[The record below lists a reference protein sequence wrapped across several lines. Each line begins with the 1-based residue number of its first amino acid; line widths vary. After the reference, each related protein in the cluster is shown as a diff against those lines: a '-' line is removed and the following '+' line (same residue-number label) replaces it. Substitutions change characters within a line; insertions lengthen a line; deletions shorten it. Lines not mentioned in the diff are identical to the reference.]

1 MRDHYTRDASPMPPK
16 IVITNRVHPDVIEL
30 LQARC
35 RIEVN
40 LEREPWSCGEIIER
54 ARDAIGMMVFMTDCI
69 DGDFLTRCPNL
80 RIIASVLKGYDNFDV
95 DACSQ
100 NGVWFTVVPNSLTA
114 ATAELTVGLM
124 IGISRHLVEADAYV
138 RRSYEGWRP
147 IFYGHGLEHSTVG
160 ILGMGAIGQ
169 AVAKRLRGFDCRTL
183 YFDERQITANEAI
196 SLGVRFAPFEELLKT
211 ADFLVIALPLTGR
224 TQHIINAD
232 AISNMKE
239 NCYII
244 NSARGSI
251 VSEEAVAD
259 GLASGKLAGYAADVF
274 EMEDWARKD
283 RPKAICPRLIED
295 ARRTLLTPHVGSAE
309 SRARYVAEMEMA
321 RSVLDYLDGRAP
333 RGAIN
338 NPSISRLPARC

>member
-1 MRDHYTRDASPMPPK
+1 MPPK

-183 YFDERQITANEAI
+183 YFDERQITAHEAI
-196 SLGVRFAPFEELLKT
+196 SLGVRFAPFDELLKT

-232 AISNMKE
+232 AISNMKQ

>member
-1 MRDHYTRDASPMPPK
+1 LSLQ
-16 IVITNRVHPDVIEL
+16 IVYIPTSSSFYNRAD
-30 LQARC
+30 
-35 RIEVN
+35 
-40 LEREPWSCGEIIER
+40 REPWTCEEIIER
-54 ARDAIGMMVFMTDCI
+54 VRDAIGMMVFMTDCI
-69 DGDFLTRCPNL
+69 DGDFLRRCPKL
-80 RIIASVLKGYDNFDV
+80 RIIASVLKGYDNFDI

-100 NGVWFTVVPNSLTA
+100 NGVWFTVVPNGLTA

-138 RRSYEGWRP
+138 RRSYKGWRP

-183 YFDERQITANEAI
+183 YFDERQIAAHEAI
-196 SLGVRFAPFEELLKT
+196 SLGVRFAPFEELLKA

-232 AISNMKE
+232 AIGNMKQ

-244 NSARGSI
+244 NSARGSV

-283 RPKAICPRLIED
+283 RPKTICARLIED
-295 ARRTLLTPHVGSAE
+295 AKRTLLTPHVGSAE
-309 SRARYVAEMEMA
+309 GRARYVAEMEMA

>member
-1 MRDHYTRDASPMPPK
+1 MPPK

-40 LEREPWSCGEIIER
+40 LEREPWTCGEIIER
-54 ARDAIGMMVFMTDCI
+54 VRDAIGMMVFMTDCI

-183 YFDERQITANEAI
+183 YFDERQITAHEAI
-196 SLGVRFAPFEELLKT
+196 SLGVRFAPFDELLKT

-232 AISNMKE
+232 AISNLKQ

-338 NPSISRLPARC
+338 NPSISRLPVRC

>member
-1 MRDHYTRDASPMPPK
+1 MLPK
-16 IVITNRVHPDVIEL
+16 ILITNRVHPDVIKL

-40 LEREPWSCGEIIER
+40 FEREPWTCEEIIEKV
-54 ARDAIGMMVFMTDCI
+54 RDAIGMMVFMTDCI

-95 DACSQ
+95 DACSEH
-100 NGVWFTVVPNSLTA
+100 GVWFTVVPNSLTA

-124 IGISRHLVEADAYV
+124 IGISRHLVQADAYV

-183 YFDERQITANEAI
+183 YFDERQIPPHEAI

-224 TQHIINAD
+224 TKHVINAD
-232 AISNMKE
+232 TIGDMKQ

-251 VSEEAVAD
+251 VNEEAVAD
-259 GLASGKLAGYAADVF
+259 GLASGKLGGYAADVF

-283 RPKAICPRLIED
+283 RPKTICARLIED

-321 RSVLDYLDGRAP
+321 LSVLDYLDGRTP

-338 NPSISRLPARC
+338 NPSMSRLPIRC

>member
-1 MRDHYTRDASPMPPK
+1 MPPK

-69 DGDFLTRCPNL
+69 DGDFLRRCPKL
-80 RIIASVLKGYDNFDV
+80 RIIASVLKGYDNFDI

-309 SRARYVAEMEMA
+309 SGARYVAEMEMA

-333 RGAIN
+333 RGATN
-338 NPSISRLPARC
+338 NPSISRLPVRC

>member
-1 MRDHYTRDASPMPPK
+1 MPPK
-16 IVITNRVHPDVIEL
+16 IVITNRVHPDVVNL

-35 RIEVN
+35 RIEAN
-40 LEREPWSCGEIIER
+40 LEREPWSCEELVKR
-54 ARDAIGMMVFMTDCI
+54 ASDSAGMIVFMTDCI
-69 DGDFLTRCPNL
+69 DGEFLTRCPDL

-95 DACSQ
+95 NACTKR
-100 NGVWFTVVPNSLTA
+100 GVWLTVVPNGLTA

-124 IGISRHLVEADAYV
+124 IGISRHLVQADAHV

-147 IFYGHGLEHSTVG
+147 IFYGLGLEHSTVG

-183 YFDERQITANEAI
+183 YFDEHQIAPHQAI
-196 SLGVRFAPFEELLKT
+196 SLGVRFASFEELLKT
-211 ADFLVIALPLTGR
+211 CDFLVIALPLTNR

-232 AISNMKE
+232 TISNVKKT
-239 NCYII
+239 CYII

-259 GLASGKLAGYAADVF
+259 ALAAGKLAGYAADVF

-283 RPKAICPRLIED
+283 RPKAISSRLLED
-295 ARRTLLTPHVGSAE
+295 SQRTLLTPHVGSAE
-309 SRARYVAEMEMA
+309 SRARYIAEMEMA
-321 RSVLDYLDGRAP
+321 HSVLDYLDGRTP
-333 RGAIN
+333 RGAVN
-338 NPSISRLPARC
+338 NPTVDRRPARC

>member
-1 MRDHYTRDASPMPPK
+1 MPPK

-40 LEREPWSCGEIIER
+40 LEREPWTCEEIIER
-54 ARDAIGMMVFMTDCI
+54 VRDAIGMMVFMTDCI

-183 YFDERQITANEAI
+183 YFDERQITAHEAI
-196 SLGVRFAPFEELLKT
+196 SLGVRFAPFDELLKT

-232 AISNMKE
+232 AISNMKQ

-321 RSVLDYLDGRAP
+321 RSVLDCLDGRAP

-338 NPSISRLPARC
+338 NPNISRLPARC

>member
-1 MRDHYTRDASPMPPK
+1 MPPK

-333 RGAIN
+333 RGATN

>member
-1 MRDHYTRDASPMPPK
+1 MAPK
-16 IVITNRVHPDVIEL
+16 IVITNCVHPDVVNL
-30 LQARC
+30 LQASC
-35 RIEVN
+35 RVEMN
-40 LEREPWSCGEIIER
+40 LAREPWTYEELVRR
-54 ARDAIGMMVFMTDCI
+54 AIDSTGMIVFMTDCI
-69 DGDFLTRCPNL
+69 DGGFLMRCPNL

-95 DACSQ
+95 DACTRS
-100 NGVWFTVVPNSLTA
+100 GVWFTVVPNGLTA

-138 RRSYEGWRP
+138 RRNYEGWRP

-183 YFDERQITANEAI
+183 YFDERQITPHQAI
-196 SLGVRFAPFEELLKT
+196 SLGVRFASFEELLKT
-211 ADFLVIALPLTGR
+211 SDFLVIALPLTGR

-232 AISNMKE
+232 TISIMKE
-239 NCYII
+239 RCYLI

-259 GLASGKLAGYAADVF
+259 ALVSGKLAGYAADVF

-283 RPKAICPRLIED
+283 RPEAISSRLIED
-295 ARRTLLTPHVGSAE
+295 TERTLLTPHVGSAE
-309 SRARYVAEMEMA
+309 SRARYAAEMEMA
-321 RSVLDYLDGRAP
+321 HSVLDYLDGRTP
-333 RGAIN
+333 RGAVN
-338 NPSISRLPARC
+338 DPTVNRLPLRC

>member
-1 MRDHYTRDASPMPPK
+1 MPPK

-40 LEREPWSCGEIIER
+40 LEREPWTCEEIIER
-54 ARDAIGMMVFMTDCI
+54 VRDAIGMMVFMTDCI

-183 YFDERQITANEAI
+183 YFDERQITAHEAI
-196 SLGVRFAPFEELLKT
+196 SLGVRFAPFDELLKT

-232 AISNMKE
+232 AISNLKQ

-338 NPSISRLPARC
+338 NPGISRLPVRC

>member
-1 MRDHYTRDASPMPPK
+1 MPPK

-40 LEREPWSCGEIIER
+40 LEREPWTCEEIIER
-54 ARDAIGMMVFMTDCI
+54 VRDAIGMMVFMTDCI

-183 YFDERQITANEAI
+183 YFDERQITAHEAI
-196 SLGVRFAPFEELLKT
+196 SLGVRFAPFDELLKT

-232 AISNMKE
+232 AISNMKQ

-283 RPKAICPRLIED
+283 RPKAICPRLVED

-321 RSVLDYLDGRAP
+321 LSVLDYLDGRTP

-338 NPSISRLPARC
+338 NPGISRLPIRC

>member
-1 MRDHYTRDASPMPPK
+1 
-16 IVITNRVHPDVIEL
+16 
-30 LQARC
+30 
-35 RIEVN
+35 
-40 LEREPWSCGEIIER
+40 
-54 ARDAIGMMVFMTDCI
+54 
-69 DGDFLTRCPNL
+69 
-80 RIIASVLKGYDNFDV
+80 
-95 DACSQ
+95 
-100 NGVWFTVVPNSLTA
+100 
-114 ATAELTVGLM
+114 M

-183 YFDERQITANEAI
+183 YFDERQITAHEAI
-196 SLGVRFAPFEELLKT
+196 SLGVRFAPFDELLKT

-232 AISNMKE
+232 AISNMKQ

-338 NPSISRLPARC
+338 NPSISRLPVRC

>member
-1 MRDHYTRDASPMPPK
+1 MPPK

-232 AISNMKE
+232 AISSMKE

-338 NPSISRLPARC
+338 NPSISRLPVRC